1 MAKFCTNCGAEISDG
16 YAFCEQCG
24 TPVDEQGK
32 ATTTHKKVESASGT
46 GTPVNVYNN
55 TVVQQKRSNG
65 MAIAGFITSLVNM
78 FICCGSISLISLILS
93 IVGVVKAKDCDGDGK
108 GLAIAGVI
116 ISAIMMLGWLV
127 YVVLFGIAGFA
138 SIIEESSY

>member
-32 ATTTHKKVESASGT
+32 ATGNQKKAEPAT

-55 TVVQQKRSNG
+55 TTVVQPKKSNG
-65 MAIAGFITSLVNM
+65 MAIAGFVTSLVNM
-78 FICCGSISLISLILS
+78 FLCCGSISLISLILS
-93 IVGVVKAKDCDGDGK
+93 IVGAVKAKDCDGNGK
-108 GLAIAGVI
+108 GLAIAGII
-116 ISAIMMLGWLV
+116 ISAVMMLGWLV

-138 SIIEESSY
+138 SIIEESGY